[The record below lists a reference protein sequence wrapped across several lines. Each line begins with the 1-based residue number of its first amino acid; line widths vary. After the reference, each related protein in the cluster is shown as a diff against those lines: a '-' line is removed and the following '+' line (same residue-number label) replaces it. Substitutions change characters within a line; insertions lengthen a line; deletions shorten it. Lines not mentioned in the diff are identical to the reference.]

1 MKIEHLDNMNEPEKS
16 DTFLSEV
23 VSTIFAICKTDP
35 SFSHRDKLVVVD
47 NQLESL
53 NRRIEKQDNLLQQS
67 QSIKESLDKKMNIME
82 SDIYETRERLL
93 ESLGSEI

>member
-1 MKIEHLDNMNEPEKS
+1 MKIEYLDDVKEPEKS
-16 DTFLSEV
+16 DRFLSEV

-35 SFSHRDKLVVVD
+35 SFSHRDKLIDVD

-53 NRRIEKQDNLLQQS
+53 NKKIEKQNNLIQQS
-67 QSIKESLDKKMNIME
+67 QSIKESLDRKMNIIE
-82 SDIYETRERLL
+82 SDIEETREVLL